1 MNGGGWAWILG
12 WLAAAIGIPAALGY
26 ATTRYRASRVAAV
39 MREARRIEQADRD
52 AKFCASIGAD
62 WHATPERVR

>member
-1 MNGGGWAWILG
+1 
-12 WLAAAIGIPAALGY
+12 
-26 ATTRYRASRVAAV
+26 